1 MQSLVQGQTMQGMR
15 KIRMCFS
22 DAFPII
28 VGYFSISVAFG
39 VLAQKYLGMYA
50 VMMSALV
57 FAGAS
62 QFVALQMLIH
72 KSSAL
77 LIVLTTFLVNLR
89 HVLMSSYMSAL
100 YSRINAGRIKRAL
113 VSFGITDET
122 FAIAS
127 KRLKE
132 LPDANYNLGLN
143 FLCYVSWITGTAVG
157 LLFGNVIPLNVVDAL
172 PFALTALFITLLVLS
187 VENRVDVAVAA
198 IAAIVSILLGFL
210 PVGWNVMIAALVACA
225 LGGVFERWK
234 S

>member
-1 MQSLVQGQTMQGMR
+1 MQSLAQNQLQGMQ
-15 KIRMCFS
+15 KIGVCFN

-39 VLAQKYLGMYA
+39 VLAQKYLGIYA
-50 VMMSALV
+50 VMMSAFV

-62 QFVALQMLIH
+62 QFIALQMLIH

-89 HVLMSSYMSAL
+89 HILMSSYIATL
-100 YSRINAGRIKRAL
+100 YSRINVGRIKRAL

-127 KRLKE
+127 RRLEE

-143 FLCYVSWITGTAVG
+143 FLCYASWITGTAVG
-157 LLFGNVIPLNVVDAL
+157 LFFGNVIPLSVVDVL

-187 VENRVDVAVAA
+187 VKNRVDVVVAA
-198 IAAIVSILLGFL
+198 IAGIVSVMLGFL
-210 PVGWNVMIAALVACA
+210 PVGWNIMIAALAACA
-225 LGGVFERWK
+225 AGGVFERWR